1 MGDVLQQNHLRIQMK
16 FPLKCDPSN
25 ATFFTVLLM
34 WDLSE
39 IFEGLCG
46 SECWSWSVIGIKHL
60 RNMPYFLNAG
70 DFRIYLTGMSR
81 VTPKHWYMLILNAT
95 IMCYP
100 YMSPLISYIS
110 LTGVIF
116 IRWSNIYHIVSG
128 GTHFVYIYIYH
139 FGDFSPFG
147 NQNKCTCIITHSQN
161 HTLDNNAKQKTE
173 KHRTVNAF
181 SVGSDWYCRISFM
194 HIRVSLCQVSSF
206 GHQGKCTCMMAH
218 FLHYALDHP
227 ASQYTKSDIILSDE
241 RAWNL

>member
-1 MGDVLQQNHLRIQMK
+1 MLQSCVTRICHR
-16 FPLKCDPSN
+16 L
-25 ATFFTVLLM
+25 
-34 WDLSE
+34 
-39 IFEGLCG
+39 
-46 SECWSWSVIGIKHL
+46 
-60 RNMPYFLNAG
+60 Y
-70 DFRIYLTGMSR
+70 RIYHSQEWYSFAG
-81 VTPKHWYMLILNAT
+81 VTYITLSLEGHIL
-95 IMCYP
+95 
-100 YMSPLISYIS
+100 YI
-110 LTGVIF
+110 
-116 IRWSNIYHIVSG
+116 
-128 GTHFVYIYIYH
+128 YIYIYH

-194 HIRVSLCQVSSF
+194 HIKMSLCQVSSF